1 MPSTDDEREALTTG
15 VHLAAFPT
23 VLLVVIGLVW
33 DVPWQ
38 VTVLFVVASV
48 AVSGLITV
56 MTLGYVRSAA
66 QRKAM
71 TQGALDTWAGRN
83 GGTFGT
89 NPAALASD
97 VQGWELPTSPRFRG
111 ELLAVGRCQGIEV
124 GVACSIEDV
133 GEAGTSITAVLL
145 RLPEQRP
152 TARLRRRRDI
162 RRLDLPQGVDSV
174 ETDGH
179 ELRVRF
185 EGWPQS
191 PTAVDTLVDA
201 VVRLAASPLDT

>member
-1 MPSTDDEREALTTG
+1 MPSTDDEREVLTSG
-15 VHLAAFPT
+15 VHLAVFST

-33 DVPWQ
+33 DFPWQ
-38 VTVLFVVASV
+38 ALVLFVVASV

-56 MTLGYVRSAA
+56 MTLADVQRAA
-66 QRKAM
+66 QRRAM
-71 TQGALDTWAGRN
+71 TQGALVTWAGRN
-83 GGTFGT
+83 GGSFVTT
-89 NPAALASD
+89 SAALTGD
-97 VQGWELPTSPRFRG
+97 VQRWELPASPRFRG

-133 GEAGTSITAVLL
+133 GEVGTSITAVLL
-145 RLPEQRP
+145 RLSEQRP
-152 TARLRRRRDI
+152 TAQLRRRDI

-185 EGWPQS
+185 EGWPPS

-201 VVRLAASPLDT
+201 VVRLAARPLDT